1 MATEWTEE
9 EEGSIR
15 EMDQRE
21 VDRKLENLSVET
33 ASGLTGLWVQDTIY
47 MPLSFCLSPVKQSS
61 S

>member
-21 VDRKLENLSVET
+21 VDRKLENHSVET
-33 ASGLTGLWVQDTIY
+33 ASGLTGW
-47 MPLSFCLSPVKQSS
+47 
-61 S
+61 